1 MAVRSEINIRE
12 AISVLGYVLQDDSPI
27 TVHATRMVETPVTLC
42 DEQNEPID
50 PIHGMFSFVPLRLVL
65 EQTLKERL

>member
-1 MAVRSEINIRE
+1 
-12 AISVLGYVLQDDSPI
+12 LGYVLQDDSPI

-50 PIHGMFSFVPLRLVL
+50 PINGMFSFVPLRLVL

>member
-1 MAVRSEINIRE
+1 MPSRCSESRGGP
-12 AISVLGYVLQDDSPI
+12 SCGRMPI
-27 TVHATRMVETPVTLC
+27 ESQVHATRMVETPVTLW